1 MKAHRLLTIAVII
14 YMIWSAVSMMKL
26 IDMNHELNAENQQL
40 KNHVSELSQQMIKIQ
55 ENMIIMGYPELANV
69 NSEE

>member
-1 MKAHRLLTIAVII
+1 MKTHRLLTIAVII

-55 ENMIIMGYPELANV
+55 ENMIIMGHPELANV

>member
-1 MKAHRLLTIAVII
+1 MKTHRLLTIAVII

-40 KNHVSELSQQMIKIQ
+40 KNHVSELSQQIIKIQ

>member
-40 KNHVSELSQQMIKIQ
+40 KNHVSELSQQIIKIQ